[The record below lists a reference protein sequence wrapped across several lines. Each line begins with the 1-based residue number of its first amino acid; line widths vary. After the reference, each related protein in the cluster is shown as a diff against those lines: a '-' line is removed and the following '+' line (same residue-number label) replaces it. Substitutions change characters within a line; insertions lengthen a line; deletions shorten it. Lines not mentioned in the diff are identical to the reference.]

1 MNNKKL
7 DINKILLPSLL
18 VIIILLLLLIIVV
31 FFKDRDDLNYIKS
44 NSTSN
49 NENINSIPDDYN
61 NSDLNNDNNDINDSS
76 SDSISKQDA
85 LNVALKD
92 INVKQE
98 DIYDLD
104 IELDYKYGQNVY
116 EIDFNYG
123 QYEYEYYV
131 SVKDGKIIKA
141 FRERD

>member
-31 FFKDRDDLNYIKS
+31 VFKDRDDLNYI
-44 NSTSN
+44 N
-49 NENINSIPDDYN
+49 
-61 NSDLNNDNNDINDSS
+61 
-76 SDSISKQDA
+76 SISKQDA

-98 DIYDLD
+98 YIYDLD